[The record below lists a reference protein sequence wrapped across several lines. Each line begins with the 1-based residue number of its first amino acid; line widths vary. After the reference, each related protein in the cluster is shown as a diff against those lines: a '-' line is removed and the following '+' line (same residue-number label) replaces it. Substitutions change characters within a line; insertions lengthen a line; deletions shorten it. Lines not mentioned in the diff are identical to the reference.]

1 MTVQRT
7 DKQDAQSLGPPYW
20 MDEAPQFDS
29 DWSGLCYIYNKGF
42 DTEGV
47 EDQLFGPGAEQ
58 IAPLVWTNYAKF
70 DEEAPLTVQ
79 QPKVLKTAEER
90 HLFLRYNYARYRLCK
105 LLEKRK
111 RRGSGAV
118 ARQQEIELWQQRVA
132 RSRSDLAQANMAL
145 VLAMAK
151 RVQIPHVE
159 FEDLV
164 SEGNMAL
171 LRCIDK
177 FDVSRG
183 FKFSTY
189 ACRGILKSF
198 HRLSTKSARYRQ
210 QFPTSF
216 EADLGPPGVEDNKH
230 DVEWDD
236 SIHSLRQLFA
246 NNRAQLSQ
254 VEQQVVMERFALTSR
269 GKGLTLLEIG
279 KIVGVSTER
288 VRQILNQ
295 ALAKIRLAL
304 DGDLVAA

>member
-1 MTVQRT
+1 MTTQQKIT
-7 DKQDAQSLGPPYW
+7 SPPYW
-20 MDEAPQFDS
+20 LDEAPLFDG
-29 DWSGLCYIYNKGF
+29 DWPGLCYIYNAGF
-42 DTEGV
+42 DSEGA
-47 EDQLFGPGAEQ
+47 EDDLFGENATQ

-70 DEEAPLTVQ
+70 DEETPLTLQ
-79 QPKVLKTAEER
+79 QPKVLKAVEEK

-105 LLEKRK
+105 ALEKRK
-111 RRGSGAV
+111 RRGQSASQNLL
-118 ARQQEIELWQQRVA
+118 AEIETWQQRVA
-132 RSRSDLAQANMAL
+132 RTRSDLAQANMAL

-171 LRCIDK
+171 LRCVDK

-210 QFPTSF
+210 QFPTTF
-216 EADLGPPGVEDNKH
+216 EADLGLPGLEDKKH
-230 DVEWDD
+230 DVEWED

-246 NNRAQLSQ
+246 DNRAQLSE
-254 VEQQVVMERFALTSR
+254 VETRVVMERFALTTR
-269 GKGLTLLEIG
+269 GKGRTLLEIG

-304 DGDLVAA
+304 DGDLAAA